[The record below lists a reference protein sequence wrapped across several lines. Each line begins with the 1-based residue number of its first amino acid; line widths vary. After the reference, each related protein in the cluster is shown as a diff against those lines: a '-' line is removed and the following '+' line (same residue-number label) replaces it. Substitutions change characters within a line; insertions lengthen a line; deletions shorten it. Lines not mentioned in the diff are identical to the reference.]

1 MNSHR
6 SLSALSESSPL
17 LRYIDK
23 SEKDIGFGTT
33 LKMICAS
40 SLPIFFVYFTTLAR
54 DNIAL
59 HFLKDYDDNRLL
71 NAVGIGTTYIDVFA
85 ASMFISL
92 NIGLTSK
99 TSKVFAVQNFRLVGI
114 YSHKS
119 LIINTFVLIPGCLLA
134 YFSDKVCIAIG
145 YDYQTSLYVQEY
157 LSSCIFG
164 LCAFMI
170 FNTQVATLYACQRFY
185 VPALIEILG
194 AVFYWI
200 LAYILI
206 GRNGM
211 TIKGVSICF
220 NAMYAFTAVCIL
232 LYQKL
237 WDPVPGSFFW
247 FTRRS
252 FRGLWSHFKTVVL
265 IGATVFLEWIA
276 DEIVY
281 MFGGVLPVNELT
293 ALTIANNNLFI
304 LESIPLSL
312 MDTLLSYIGSAMGE
326 NNPKKAKRFLV
337 GGLFIS
343 TIGLIIIEAIFLTLP
358 DYITQFY
365 TNDPSTMALAS
376 KILRITV
383 LGYISDFSKN
393 ILMAGLTAIGKEKI
407 ASKITLV
414 FYYFFEIPISYCLC
428 FFAKLDATGLA
439 LGQAITP
446 YLILISLLIV
456 YSQLDWKQQASFVSE
471 EIQREPN
478 YYSFI
483 LDNNNE
489 LPGEKEN
496 GTQAS
501 KNPKESSILG

>member
-1 MNSHR
+1 MKKNPHR
-6 SLSALSESSPL
+6 SMSGLSDSSPL
-17 LRYIDK
+17 LRYLDK
-23 SEKDIGFGTT
+23 PEDDVGFGSV
-33 LKMICAS
+33 LKMICGS

-59 HFLKDYDDNRLL
+59 HFLKDHDDNRLL
-71 NAVGIGTTYIDVFA
+71 NAIGIGTTYIDVFA

-99 TSKVFAVQNFRLVGI
+99 ASKVFAVENYHLVGI
-114 YSHKS
+114 YSQKS
-119 LIINTFVLIPGCLLA
+119 LVLNTIVLIPGCLLA
-134 YFSDKVCIAIG
+134 YFSDKVCITIG
-145 YDYQTSLYVQEY
+145 YDYQTSMYVQEY

-164 LCAFMI
+164 LFAFMI
-170 FNTQVATLYACQRFY
+170 FNTQVATLYACQKFY
-185 VPALIEILG
+185 VPALIEIFG
-194 AVFYWI
+194 AVMYWT

-220 NAMYAFTAVCIL
+220 NAMYAVTAICIL

-237 WDPVPGSFFW
+237 WDPVPGTFFW
-247 FTRRS
+247 FSKRS
-252 FRGLWSHFKTVVL
+252 FRGIWSHFKTEVF

-281 MFGGVLPVNELT
+281 MFGGVLSVNELT

-312 MDTLLSYIGSAMGE
+312 MDTLLSYMGNAMAE
-326 NNPKKAKRFLV
+326 NNAKKAKRFLV

-343 TIGLIIIEAIFLTLP
+343 TIGLIIIEVIFLTLP
-358 DYITQFY
+358 EYITQFY

-407 ASKITLV
+407 ASKITL
-414 FYYFFEIPISYCLC
+414 FCYYLIEIPLSYCLC
-428 FFAKLDATGLA
+428 FFAGLNSTGLA

-446 YLILISLLIV
+446 YIILICLLFV
-456 YSQLDWKQQASFVSE
+456 YSQLNWKNQASVVSE
-471 EIQREPN
+471 EANNQPN
-478 YYSFI
+478 YQSFI
-483 LDNNNE
+483 LDND
-489 LPGEKEN
+489 PAQKETLQTRKSN
-496 GTQAS
+496 
-501 KNPKESSILG
+501 KESSILG